1 MRRKRNGSA
10 REFQSGRARGRSG
23 PSDMIGETNRDLDQ
37 SAKNNERIDKMKHIE
52 MIQVF
57 LSGALA
63 YISAR
68 LGILFPV
75 LLLLMGMMAADYI
88 TGMMAGKVE
97 AAAHPDDP
105 SYGWNSK
112 KGAVGIIKKVGYLC
126 VIAVALTADY
136 VILNAASSLGFA
148 IQKTAVFGLMVTVWY
163 LLNEML
169 SVIENAGR
177 MGAPVPA
184 WLADYIAVLK
194 HKVEENKQKGG
205 NTK

>member
-1 MRRKRNGSA
+1 
-10 REFQSGRARGRSG
+10 
-23 PSDMIGETNRDLDQ
+23 
-37 SAKNNERIDKMKHIE
+37 MKHIE

-148 IQKTAVFGLMVTVWY
+148 VQKTAVFGLMVTVWY